1 VADLEHF
8 YNCGFT
14 RCGSYIYKR
23 NSKDSCCEIF
33 QYRVDMPRFK
43 MSDSQKKVI
52 RRLHKYLNYG
62 DIHYKEEESK

>member
-1 VADLEHF
+1 
-8 YNCGFT
+8 
-14 RCGSYIYKR
+14 
-23 NSKDSCCEIF
+23 
-33 QYRVDMPRFK
+33 MPRFK